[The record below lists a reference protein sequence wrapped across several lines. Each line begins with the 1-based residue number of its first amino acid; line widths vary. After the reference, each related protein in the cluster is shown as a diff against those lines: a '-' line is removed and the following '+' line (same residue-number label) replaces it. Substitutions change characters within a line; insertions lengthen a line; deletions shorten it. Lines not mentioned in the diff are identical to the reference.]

1 LSPTGWDAS
10 SQHNPHS
17 IDTELSWIHTET
29 MFNRITSIKSL
40 APSGLEA
47 LRAGRPKLRQRTDQP
62 QPKADRPQVDL
73 AEPRLKEL
81 LTADSR
87 RFAQIKIR
95 RFHRRDAEYAEVR
108 IFAQSGDNNWAKDLV
123 FRRDMFLFVVVSRQ
137 TKKPILC
144 ALCVSAVNKFFSAR
158 IGKNRRLIAFDAL
171 LPVGFASCFAS
182 SRLAP
187 WNTDSTQVKL
197 FARSA
202 IPRGELSS
210 PGFRNPKVHEKFQK

>member
-1 LSPTGWDAS
+1 
-10 SQHNPHS
+10 
-17 IDTELSWIHTET
+17 

-40 APSGLEA
+40 APSGLKA

-95 RFHRRDAEYAEVR
+95 RFHRRDAEYTEVR
-108 IFAQSGDNNWAKDLV
+108 IFAQSGDDVWAKDLV

-144 ALCVSAVNKFFSAR
+144 ALCGREK
-158 IGKNRRLIAFDAL
+158 K
-171 LPVGFASCFAS
+171 
-182 SRLAP
+182 
-187 WNTDSTQVKL
+187 
-197 FARSA
+197 
-202 IPRGELSS
+202 S
-210 PGFRNPKVHEKFQK
+210 PIFL